1 MIVVIPAKFYG
12 GAATL
17 RVFAGALRV
26 ETSVEPL
33 CRLVVTVPVPFE
45 YCTMCCMSPN
55 SEESEEVLCRMK
67 TALS

>member
-45 YCTMCCMSPN
+45 
-55 SEESEEVLCRMK
+55 
-67 TALS
+67 